1 MRTLLKGLLLVGLS
15 VWAVTPAWADVF
27 SVSLDVPVSYTYKD
41 STLHD
46 AKASGA
52 IVGLSLPF
60 LVGFGFEAYTV
71 KAKADTPAP
80 VDFENKVQMFDV
92 FFNLPVPVVNIR
104 LGAGVGTSQL
114 SVPSQ
119 PTKTFDKGTLT
130 QGYLDVGI
138 PFAVLFDV
146 HLGYHAI
153 SGKVK
158 ETTPPGTKPDVD
170 VGARMWTLGLKVGF

>member
-15 VWAVTPAWADVF
+15 AWAVTPAWADVF
-27 SVSLDVPVSYTYKD
+27 SVSLDVPVSYTYKESD
-41 STLHD
+41 FQD

-52 IVGLSLPF
+52 IVGISLPF

-71 KAKADTPAP
+71 KAKAGPAP
-80 VDFENKVQMFDV
+80 LTDFENKVQMFDV

-104 LGAGVGTSQL
+104 LGAGVGTSEIT
-114 SVPSQ
+114 VPAD
-119 PTKTFDKGTLT
+119 PTAMFDKGTLT

-138 PFAVLFDV
+138 PIAVLFDV

-153 SGKVK
+153 NGKVK
-158 ETTPPGTKPDVD
+158 DKSPPGPNPDVD
-170 VGARMWTLGLKVGF
+170 VGAKMWTLGVKVGF

>member
-15 VWAVTPAWADVF
+15 VWAVTPARADTF

-71 KAKADTPAP
+71 KAQAGAAPAT
-80 VDFENKVQMFDV
+80 DFENKVQMLDV
-92 FFNLPVPVVNIR
+92 FLNLPVPVVNIR
-104 LGAGVGTSQL
+104 LGAGVGTASL

-119 PTKTFDKGTLT
+119 PTQQFDKGTLT

-138 PFAVLFDV
+138 PIAVVFDV

-158 ETTPPGTKPDVD
+158 DKTLPGPNPDVD
-170 VGARMWTLGLKVGF
+170 VGAKMWTLGVKVGF